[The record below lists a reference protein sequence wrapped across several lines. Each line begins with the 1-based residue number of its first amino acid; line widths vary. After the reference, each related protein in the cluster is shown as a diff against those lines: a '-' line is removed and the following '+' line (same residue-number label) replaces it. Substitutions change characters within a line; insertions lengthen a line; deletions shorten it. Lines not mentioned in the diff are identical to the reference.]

1 MTDPEC
7 IATAADSQAVSH
19 LYMSPG
25 AERTVK
31 QLHLFLN
38 ISIVSSNSN

>member
-19 LYMSPG
+19 LYTSSD
-25 AERTVK
+25 ADRTVNHSFIFK
-31 QLHLFLN
+31 CKHRFQH
-38 ISIVSSNSN
+38 

>member
-19 LYMSPG
+19 LYTSD
-25 AERTVK
+25 ADRTVNHSFIFK
-31 QLHLFLN
+31 CKHRFQH
-38 ISIVSSNSN
+38 